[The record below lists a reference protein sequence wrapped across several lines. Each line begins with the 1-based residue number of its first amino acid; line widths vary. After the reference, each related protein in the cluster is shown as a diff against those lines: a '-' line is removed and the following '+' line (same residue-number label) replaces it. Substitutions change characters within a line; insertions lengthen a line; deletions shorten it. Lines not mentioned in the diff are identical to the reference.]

1 MPQADEKIAELGH
14 YASTRLGELPLSA
27 HAIVLGVFVGGIVL
41 WLFGQK
47 SMRLGFTLVGLFG
60 GGFLGLVIPA
70 AFALPVPPL
79 VGAAI
84 GGVLGLIVGA
94 TLFRATVATSLAVI
108 LAVAAPLAAA
118 VFMGVKLDPPHASVI
133 IPDID
138 ITALTGDQTPDDTSA
153 LIHESGEKV
162 RAFLAQLGEDLR
174 PQWDALPEKQ
184 RTTLIAATV
193 LGALVGAGLGGLMPK
208 RMAALMTGF
217 VGAALL
223 LPSGAWLLGAASSDA
238 QKWLPRAPLAWLA
251 TWLVLGVIGACVQ
264 WGRSKRRADKQ

>member
-1 MPQADEKIAELGH
+1 MPDADQKLSEISQ
-14 YASTRLGELPLSA
+14 YASTKLGELPLSA
-27 HAIVLGVFVGGIVL
+27 HAIVLGVFVGGVIL

-60 GGFLGLVIPA
+60 GGFLGLIIPA
-70 AFALPVPPL
+70 AFDMPIPSL

-108 LAVAAPLAAA
+108 LAVVAPLVAAA
-118 VFMGVKLDPPHASVI
+118 FMGIKFDPPEPL

-138 ITALTGDQTPDDTSA
+138 LSHVLDSGDDTPDNA
-153 LIHESGEKV
+153 AELIEKSGEKI
-162 RAFLAQLGEDLR
+162 RAFLAQLGDDLR
-174 PQWDALPEKQ
+174 PQWEALPGSQ
-184 RTTLIAATV
+184 RTTLIASCV
-193 LGALVGAGLGGLMPK
+193 VGAMLGAGLGGLMPK

-223 LPSGAWLLGAASSDA
+223 IPSGAWLLSAMSEEA
-238 QKWLPRAPLAWLA
+238 QKWLPRAPLVWLA
-251 TWLVLGVIGACVQ
+251 LWLVLGVIGAFVQ